1 MYVLVFLAMA
11 ESFWWKNEQR
21 SQLVTKRAYMY
32 QKLRVFFNLK
42 YPRICAFFS
51 NSDFA
56 VNNLNLSQ
64 LRSSSQSSPTYLIK
78 YPFVR
83 IRINSPKTSV
93 RP

>member
-11 ESFWWKNEQR
+11 ESFSWKNEQR

-42 YPRICAFFS
+42 YPRIWAFFS
-51 NSDFA
+51 NPDFT

-64 LRSSSQSSPTYLIK
+64 LRSSSQCSPTYLIK

-83 IRINSPKTSV
+83 IKKKTPKVSV